1 MNTVLVVD
9 DSVMDRRRAGALIE
23 RGDGWQVTYAEDGP
37 QALARLATDNPAV
50 VVTDLTMPGMTGL
63 ELVEAIH
70 QTHPHLPVIIM
81 TSMGSE
87 DVAVEALKAGAA
99 SYVPK
104 RRLAHD
110 LLGTI
115 LSVST
120 AARGARPSLDIR
132 DCLEELS
139 ICHVVPPNL
148 GKLLAVAQTLQ
159 GHLSDAWALPMRELI
174 QPGIALEEALSNAFY
189 HGCLEAP
196 SSLRDSDFARY
207 QALVAERQAR
217 APYQDRTVRI
227 EARIT
232 RQRATFVI
240 TDEGVGFETRLV
252 PNPARPETLENAPGR
267 GLVLIQTFMDSVAH
281 NPAGNEITL
290 VKYRPRRR
298 SGPAPASPALVH
310 SHPEA

>member
-1 MNTVLVVD
+1 
-9 DSVMDRRRAGALIE
+9 
-23 RGDGWQVTYAEDGP
+23 
-37 QALARLATDNPAV
+37 
-50 VVTDLTMPGMTGL
+50 
-63 ELVEAIH
+63 
-70 QTHPHLPVIIM
+70 
-81 TSMGSE
+81 
-87 DVAVEALKAGAA
+87 
-99 SYVPK
+99 
-104 RRLAHD
+104 
-110 LLGTI
+110 
-115 LSVST
+115 
-120 AARGARPSLDIR
+120 
-132 DCLEELS
+132 
-139 ICHVVPPNL
+139 
-148 GKLLAVAQTLQ
+148 
-159 GHLSDAWALPMRELI
+159 MRELI

-196 SSLRDSDFARY
+196 SPLRDSDFARY
-207 QALVAERQAR
+207 QALVAERQTR

-252 PNPARPETLENAPGR
+252 PNPARPETLENSPGR